1 MGITMRYPYSRGK
14 RRTLMEMNGFALA
27 YLATIY
33 TMMVLLPY
41 NFLTYLLDPSRRRPK
56 VMHKSVQPGQS
67 NFALKEGQTIVG
79 VRATTKALCF
89 YIDTDIMDEKD
100 YE

>member
-1 MGITMRYPYSRGK
+1 
-14 RRTLMEMNGFALA
+14 MEMNVFALA
-27 YLATIY
+27 CLATIY

-56 VMHKSVQPGQS
+56 VMHKSVQPAQS
-67 NFALKEGQTIVG
+67 HFTLKEGQTIVG

-89 YIDTDIMDEKD
+89 YIDTDVMDEKD

>member
-1 MGITMRYPYSRGK
+1 MDIPVV
-14 RRTLMEMNGFALA
+14 ALA
-27 YLATIY
+27 FVAAIY
-33 TMMVLLPY
+33 TLIVLVLY
-41 NFLTYLLDPSRRRPK
+41 NPLASLRNKYRRRPK
-56 VMHKSVQPGQS
+56 VMHQSVQPAQS